1 MPTITDRINKII
13 DKRKINLEKISSVMQ
28 TTQKCCQ
35 CVQNFEQL
43 QSQIKQSNNTT
54 AYQNLFQGNPDIIH
68 KILEITPSP
77 FYEIYQKYLAKA
89 KQLTDRFH
97 RDELHISFIGR
108 AGQGKSLVMQ
118 NISGLDGHIIPSSDG
133 SDCTGAKSIIINRD
147 VSHTHAEIQFYS
159 QREMIDIVNQYL
171 KSICH
176 SYYEVGSIEDIKH
189 LPIKEIESKSKDH
202 SSTVQALLRHLK
214 KYIEHISD
222 FEYNLGRT
230 ITVEESEIESYVA
243 QYKKDQHEIKYFH
256 YLGVKT
262 ANIICKFPHLD
273 TGKIV
278 LVDTIGIGA
287 TSLGIEAHMLD
298 TVENDSDAVVLMC
311 RPDPFGRNDR
321 MDEIEI
327 ISKVSGRIS
336 SEYTK
341 EMLFWVL
348 NRVETPSGNNT
359 KQIPEFKEFIQSSGY
374 AIADVLDV
382 NCNSKEDVENNL
394 LVPILTRLAERIEYV
409 DHLLLQTLNT
419 LGEELYA
426 KYEKLCIAIDKVFA
440 HSANEDIKRELA
452 SEINATIQTNLL
464 NNLRNLYLQKYN
476 QLRRQPCEKLQIA
489 SKQKLKKIFKMIPS
503 KEEML
508 SLLNQGEIN
517 QHNAIEKCTDLIRI
531 KIIDNF
537 TELDDVLTEIVN
549 TMKYEVLSILA
560 DKENGKLGTILE
572 VGNNT
577 PDEWITKLINKI
589 DCQKKYPL
597 IYKALDSF
605 RMFSIHVQGFLIYE
619 VRDKLDLIDFSLRK
633 QPPLLNFTL
642 EQKEELAE
650 DITIC
655 LRNYIENVYAEL
667 EIVLSTLYSIPNRAM
682 FAAIKDL
689 YDRATYSK
697 KDNSFSVTD
706 EWRYLYEDWIHMVWL
721 NQYNSHI
728 SMKNVTE
735 NWNQMISDL
744 KTYHKKN
751 LFLIN
756 TK

>member
-1 MPTITDRINKII
+1 M
-13 DKRKINLEKISSVMQ
+13 
-28 TTQKCCQ
+28 
-35 CVQNFEQL
+35 
-43 QSQIKQSNNTT
+43 
-54 AYQNLFQGNPDIIH
+54 
-68 KILEITPSP
+68 
-77 FYEIYQKYLAKA
+77 
-89 KQLTDRFH
+89 
-97 RDELHISFIGR
+97 
-108 AGQGKSLVMQ
+108 
-118 NISGLDGHIIPSSDG
+118 
-133 SDCTGAKSIIINRD
+133 
-147 VSHTHAEIQFYS
+147 
-159 QREMIDIVNQYL
+159 
-171 KSICH
+171 
-176 SYYEVGSIEDIKH
+176 
-189 LPIKEIESKSKDH
+189 
-202 SSTVQALLRHLK
+202 
-214 KYIEHISD
+214 
-222 FEYNLGRT
+222 
-230 ITVEESEIESYVA
+230 
-243 QYKKDQHEIKYFH
+243 
-256 YLGVKT
+256 
-262 ANIICKFPHLD
+262 
-273 TGKIV
+273 
-278 LVDTIGIGA
+278 
-287 TSLGIEAHMLD
+287 
-298 TVENDSDAVVLMC
+298 
-311 RPDPFGRNDR
+311 
-321 MDEIEI
+321 
-327 ISKVSGRIS
+327 
-336 SEYTK
+336 
-341 EMLFWVL
+341 
-348 NRVETPSGNNT
+348 
-359 KQIPEFKEFIQSSGY
+359 
-374 AIADVLDV
+374 LDV

-419 LGEELYA
+419 LGEELYSE
-426 KYEKLCIAIDKVFA
+426 YEKLCIAIDKVFA

-577 PDEWITKLINKI
+577 PDEWLTKLINKI

-706 EWRYLYEDWIHMVWL
+706 EWRYLYEDWIHMVWS

-744 KTYHKKN
+744 KAYHKKN